1 MEELNFKEEELK
13 GFKEFNKGGNEG
25 KILLYKPEILLKR
38 FEPFI
43 MPFLNMDNKK
53 YKLIEFSKMNQLEN
67 IIALPKQLVNIDNT
81 FSGFTMKK
89 YDAVT
94 IDNLKD
100 LNKNIDLFAKLFKN
114 LDYLHNKDIIIGD
127 VKNKNI
133 LVDNNNNPI
142 FVDVDSMGI
151 NKFPQ
156 DHIDRGPAGSVRRIP
171 NINKKF
177 KSLDYK
183 SLDKLL
189 LLSLFVEK
197 LADNKEPMV
206 NKIYNS
212 SLYKEAK
219 EIMHEY
225 IYSDKFNYNIDL
237 AAVFENER
245 TR

>member
-13 GFKEFNKGGNEG
+13 GFKEFNKGGYEG

-100 LNKNIDLFAKLFKN
+100 LNKNIDLFAKLFK
-114 LDYLHNKDIIIGD
+114 IIELPKQYQYD
-127 VKNKNI
+127 
-133 LVDNNNNPI
+133 LT
-142 FVDVDSMGI
+142 FVL
-151 NKFPQ
+151 
-156 DHIDRGPAGSVRRIP
+156 RI
-171 NINKKF
+171 
-177 KSLDYK
+177 
-183 SLDKLL
+183 
-189 LLSLFVEK
+189 
-197 LADNKEPMV
+197 
-206 NKIYNS
+206 
-212 SLYKEAK
+212 
-219 EIMHEY
+219 
-225 IYSDKFNYNIDL
+225 
-237 AAVFENER
+237 
-245 TR
+245 